1 MAELI
6 RTLDQ
11 RADLLRGE
19 GEVRWPEGVRS
30 RFVPDTTGSAV
41 FVPGPDT
48 KFVPRLG
55 FAHIHSQPH
64 ARTPALHPGRA
75 PKFLI
80 KPRRGTAGMPRE
92 SAYGEPHPFE
102 GHHLLVQIGD
112 RGVASQ

>member
-19 GEVRWPEGVRS
+19 GEVRWPEGVR
-30 RFVPDTTGSAV
+30 FVPDTTGSAV
-41 FVPGPDT
+41 FVTGSET
-48 KFVPRLG
+48 QFVPRLG

-64 ARTPALHPGRA
+64 AHTRTAAFHPGRA
-75 PKFLI
+75 RKFPI

-92 SAYGEPHPFE
+92 SA
-102 GHHLLVQIGD
+102 
-112 RGVASQ
+112 